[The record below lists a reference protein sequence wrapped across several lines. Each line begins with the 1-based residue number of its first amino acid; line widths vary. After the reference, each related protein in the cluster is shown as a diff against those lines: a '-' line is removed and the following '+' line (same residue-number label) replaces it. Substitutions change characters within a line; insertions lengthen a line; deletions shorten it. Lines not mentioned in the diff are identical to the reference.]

1 MEMPERPS
9 ASIKLDISRPVLMT
23 HLAPFDCRPAM
34 SSCNSSGM
42 GGFSN
47 SAKRVPSKS
56 VESNLI
62 GGSAGMMRGPKIV
75 QRTGVCQNSILM
87 VQEKYDE
94 AMFDFSQGEY
104 DRALAKLEEIVRQEP
119 EHFDAL
125 LAIGMTWYRKG
136 DYQKAIEYG
145 HRAEKLRPREQLV
158 HTNLSLFYM
167 KAGDKKTAEH
177 HGLQAR
183 IASWKADKTPP
194 GEKTASDPELEM
206 AKPKTAP
213 VAPPE
218 TFPDMPWKKK
228 PPV

>member
-1 MEMPERPS
+1 MLTP
-9 ASIKLDISRPVLMT
+9 
-23 HLAPFDCRPAM
+23 
-34 SSCNSSGM
+34 
-42 GGFSN
+42 
-47 SAKRVPSKS
+47 
-56 VESNLI
+56 
-62 GGSAGMMRGPKIV
+62 
-75 QRTGVCQNSILM
+75 
-87 VQEKYDE
+87 QEQYDD
-94 AMFDFSQGEY
+94 AMFDFSTGDY
-104 DRALAKLEEIVRQEP
+104 DSAIAKFNAILAEDP
-119 EHFDAL
+119 AHFDAQ
-125 LAIGMTWYRKG
+125 LALGMAYCRKG
-136 DYQKAIEYG
+136 DYATAIAAGQKAEQ
-145 HRAEKLRPREQLV
+145 LRPNEQLV

-218 TFPDMPWKKK
+218 KFPEMPWKKK